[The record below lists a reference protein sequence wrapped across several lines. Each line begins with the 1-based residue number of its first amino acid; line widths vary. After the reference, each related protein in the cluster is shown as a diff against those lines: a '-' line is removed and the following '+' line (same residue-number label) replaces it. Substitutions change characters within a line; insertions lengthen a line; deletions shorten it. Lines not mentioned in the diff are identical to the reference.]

1 MDAAAEAA
9 IGADHAMARSKDI
22 TLSTEE
28 GEGEGGEAAEPAEE
42 PKGEGG
48 DSSEAAKAASESPLG
63 AGEKRGGGEPDNRV
77 AWADALADL
86 RVESIRGI
94 LCCRSY
100 RFLRV
105 LR

>member
-9 IGADHAMARSKDI
+9 IGAAHAIARSKDM

-28 GEGEGGEAAEPAEE
+28 GVGEGGEAAEPAEE

-48 DSSEAAKAASESPLG
+48 DSSEAAKAASESPQG
-63 AGEKRGGGEPDNRV
+63 AGEKRRGGEPGNRV

-94 LCCRSY
+94 L
-100 RFLRV
+100 
-105 LR
+105 